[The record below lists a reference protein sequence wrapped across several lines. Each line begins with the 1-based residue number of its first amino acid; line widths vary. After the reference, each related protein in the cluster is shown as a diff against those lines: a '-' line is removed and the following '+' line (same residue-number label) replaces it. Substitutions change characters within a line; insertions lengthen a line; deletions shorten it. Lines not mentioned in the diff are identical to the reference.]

1 MYPNYDPAAS
11 APAPQYGAP
20 TQLLQSQQQA
30 QAQPPKSNIG
40 WAVAAL
46 IFFWP
51 LAFSAFTH
59 ATNVYPL
66 WAAGDHTGAQH
77 AAERAKKLGM
87 VSLIAWAVS
96 CVLLVVFYVVV
107 IRWAISSAADI
118 PASTYTPYTVPTT
131 TRGR

>member
-1 MYPNYDPAAS
+1 MHPNYDPAATI
-11 APAPQYGAP
+11 PAQQYGAP
-20 TQLLQSQQQA
+20 A
-30 QAQPPKSNIG
+30 QPLPPKSNIG

-66 WAAGDHTGAQH
+66 WASGDHVGAQY
-77 AAERAKKLGM
+77 AAERAKRLGM
-87 VSLIAWAVS
+87 ISLIMWVVVW
-96 CVLLVVFYVVV
+96 VLLVIFYVAV
-107 IRWAISSAADI
+107 IGWAISNAADI
-118 PASTYTPYTVPTT
+118 PTTTHATIPTT